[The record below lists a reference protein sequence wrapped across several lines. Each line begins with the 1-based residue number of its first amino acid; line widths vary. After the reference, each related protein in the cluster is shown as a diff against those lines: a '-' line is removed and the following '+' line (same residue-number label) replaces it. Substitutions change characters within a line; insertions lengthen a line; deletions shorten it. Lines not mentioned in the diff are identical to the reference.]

1 MQSAMCVV
9 LSFLPVKL
17 VKVQRQPPEL
27 KRRLCCRTPA
37 PALIGGAGVVGWGSK
52 LMLLRLLPC
61 SSWRQQRVWI
71 QATGAGAATSSTA
84 QAQRQQHMDDEGN
97 HMSRN
102 VSNFEPSIWGDFFL
116 TYSSPLASS
125 TQQYLFSQQR
135 KMIEQAERLK
145 ERVSKNISASSN
157 CNLYQRM
164 QLIDVLERLCLDH
177 LFKEE
182 INVILTDINNA
193 DVSGCDLQTVALWFF
208 LFRKHGYRVS
218 PVLLHAPDVFAN
230 FIDEQGSFAA
240 NSPMDLLNLYNAA
253 SLRANGEMILDEAVS
268 FTKRHL
274 ESILTSIEGQFAHE
288 VKCALEIPTPRRV
301 RIYEAKHNISGHGE
315 GYEVIMDLAK
325 LNSDLMQ
332 LQHQQELR
340 IITRWWKDIELQSRL
355 SFARD
360 RIVECYF
367 WVVGVYYEPSYARSR
382 IILTKVLAIVS
393 ILDDTYDV
401 YGTSQECEL
410 FTKCVERSVYPLTTK
425 TIYSTMNN
433 IGIWDPSV
441 ADSLPETMKFI
452 FGEILYTCQSI
463 EDELSPSEKYRMP
476 YLKNFRERMNSHVA
490 STIESCMKEHGV
502 TVEVARER
510 IQDMIEETWKDFN
523 QEWLDINSRRLVP
536 KELLERIFNL
546 TRTMVFMYN
555 QDDAYTNSH
564 VIKDTINSLFV
575 EPISMI

>member
-1 MQSAMCVV
+1 MCVV
-9 LSFLPVKL
+9 LSFLPAKL
-17 VKVQRQPPEL
+17 VKVQWQPPL
-27 KRRLCCRTPA
+27 KRPLSCRTPA

-116 TYSSPLASS
+116 TYSGPLASS

-135 KMIEQAERLK
+135 KMMEQAERLK
-145 ERVSKNISASSN
+145 ERVSKNISDSSN
-157 CNLYQRM
+157 CSLYQRM

-208 LFRKHGYRVS
+208 LLRKHGYRVS
-218 PVLLHAPDVFAN
+218 PDVFAN
-230 FIDEQGSFAA
+230 FIDEQGRFAA

-253 SLRANGEMILDEAVS
+253 SLRANGEIILDEAVS

-274 ESILTSIEGQFAHE
+274 ESILTSIEGPFGHE

-410 FTKCVERSVYPLTTK
+410 FTKCVES
-425 TIYSTMNN
+425 
-433 IGIWDPSV
+433 WDLSV
-441 ADSLPETMKFI
+441 ADSLPEKMKFI
-452 FGEILYTCQSI
+452 FGKILDTCQSI
-463 EDELSPSEKYRMP
+463 EDELSPNEKYRMS
-476 YLKNFRERMNSHVA
+476 YLKNFREKMNSHVA

-502 TVEVARER
+502 TVQVAREK